1 MPPTATAT
9 SGSNGGGAFG
19 DDGGSADLVR
29 EFVNRCR
36 GSRVIT
42 RILIANN
49 GMAAVKAIRSIRRWS
64 YETFGDDRAIQFTV
78 MATPEDLKVNAEY
91 IRMADEYVEVPGG
104 TSNNNYSNVD
114 LIVDVAQRTNVH
126 AVWVGWGFA
135 SENPIL
141 ADKLTAL
148 EIVFIGPPSSAMRAL
163 GDKIAS
169 TIVAQSANVPC
180 APWSGT
186 GITRTE
192 VDGNGHVSVPA
203 DAYREATTLDVQE
216 GLEHA
221 ERIGYPVMIK
231 ASEGGGGKGIRLV
244 EEPKDFRM
252 AFEQVS
258 REIPGSPI
266 FIMRVVRNARHLEV
280 QLLADMHGN
289 AIALFG
295 RDCSVQRRH
304 QKILEEAPVTVA
316 DAEARSEMEK
326 AAVRLAQ
333 LVGYVSAGTVEYLYE
348 PANKKFHFL
357 ELNPRLQ
364 VEHPTTEMVSGVN
377 IPAAQ
382 LQIAMGIPL
391 SCIKD
396 IRILY
401 GMTPTGISDIDFEF
415 SKPETHQIQRKPS
428 PKGHVIAARITAENP
443 EAGFKPNSGKV
454 LELNFRSNS
463 NVWGYF
469 SVNSS
474 GGVHEFADSQFGHV
488 FSYGETRNDARKNL
502 IIALKEL
509 SIRGDFRTTVEYLV
523 KLLESKDYVENTVT
537 TGWLDAIIAKKVE
550 TERPDSILAAICG
563 AVVKAH
569 AQIDAQTTEY
579 RRLFEKGQTPSKS
592 LLSTRYVV
600 DFIYLG
606 VQYKMAVSLTGPRT
620 YVLKSVT
627 NGSSGNQVT
636 VDAKKLAD
644 GGLLLLID
652 GKTHLV
658 YSKEEPH
665 ATFMTLD
672 GKSCLLEKEN
682 DPTLLRSPSP
692 GKLIRYLVDDGA
704 HLNTGDAFAEIE
716 VMKMYMPLLATESGV
731 VTFSMPPGSTLSTG
745 DVVGRLVLDDP
756 SRVKRAVKF
765 DGDLPDLG
773 PPQVFGEKAHQQYRQ
788 VLLNIEAILDGYEFA
803 GDVSVLVRK
812 AIDILND
819 GELPYLEVSE
829 VLSSITNRIPAKVES
844 KILSIIESYRNALQ
858 IHQEKER
865 DDEVAKAAEPEKP
878 DNASPTIVI
887 RESGLGLAFPADSI
901 LNVIEETKS
910 ELVGDDLAQ
919 FVTRIQPVVDIID
932 SYSGSVRR
940 HEMLALGKL
949 IERYLEVEE
958 TFNDKRYEDVLLSLR
973 DKHKNDLDRAVGAAL
988 AHAKPASRSDL
999 MECLLDHVRSSSS
1012 DEKKA
1017 IFSPLCARLANLQGA
1032 QTAKVSLK
1040 GRELLIFFQLPT
1052 YEERHASIFE
1062 VLQSA
1067 VSSGAEDGE
1076 KLVERFA
1083 AGAQVFNYAPL
1094 SKLITANHAI
1104 LDVLP
1109 SFFYHPNLGIR
1120 ATALYTYVLHTYQ
1133 AYTVISVRHG
1143 ITNDPLV
1150 FQWDFVLRQ
1159 AMQSTSEASSPLKSS
1174 RGSMGLYQHASSS
1187 SNFQYKLPTSSGR
1200 NLSFAD
1206 RAGSFSDLGSIQFD
1220 YKTTRKGLMCAFES
1234 VKALEEK
1241 IESVIARIGGET
1253 ATSPT
1258 DNTPSSP
1265 NSSLTTSSTGPNG
1278 SGTRRSSP
1286 IANVMNVAILSSG
1299 TDILA
1304 VDDRAHEFLSSFV
1317 AYHGASLR
1325 SNSVRRVT
1333 FMIVRPN
1340 QFPRYFTF
1348 KEQEDYR
1355 EDPVIRHIEPAMAYQ
1370 LELQRLQNFDIRPCF
1385 IDNRRLHIYHAVGKK
1400 NPADRRF
1407 FVRAIVYPGQAIG
1420 DVPRA
1425 STHEFLTSEGHRI
1438 LTDIMDALEIVGTR
1452 YPNTDCNHLF
1462 INFIPTFQL
1471 DLPAIETT
1479 LKEFVDR
1486 HGRRLWKGRV
1496 TTAEVR
1502 FIRQGS
1508 NGTAKPIRFILS
1520 SVSGFVT
1527 KVEAY
1532 QEVRDAT
1539 GVQRLMSLTSP
1550 VGSLH
1555 QQPVASLYTL
1565 KENIQPKRYKAH
1577 LMGTTYIYDFPELF
1591 RRALEKVWIKY
1602 GDGLASNVPST
1613 IMNVTELVLNDAGEL
1628 EETFREPGVNNCGM
1642 VAWNMELFTPEY
1654 PEGRNIVVVAND
1666 ITFNIGS
1673 FGPKE
1678 DQLFFKASEYAR
1690 LRGIPR
1696 IYISAN
1702 SGARIGL
1709 ADEVI
1714 NKFKVAWN
1722 DVDNPAKGFKYLYLN
1737 AEGFNEL
1744 VLSAPTPSVNCE
1756 RIFDDGEERFRIVDV
1771 IGQTHGLGVENLQ
1784 GSGLIA
1790 GETSLAYEEIFT
1802 LTLVTCRSVG
1812 IGAYLVRL
1820 GQRTIQV
1827 EYTPIILTGAGA
1839 LNKVLGREVY
1849 TSNLQ
1854 LGGTQIMYKNGVS
1867 HLVAQ
1872 NDMGGVTEILNW
1884 LSYVPKK
1891 KDAPLPVLPAADSV
1905 DRPIAVEIPSGPYDP
1920 RALLAGYVGEDDMWY
1935 PGFFDQDSFKETLSG
1950 WAQGVVVGRGRL
1962 GGIPMGVI
1970 AVETRATE
1978 QIIYADPANDQSVE
1992 QTSVE
1997 AGQVWYPNSSFKTAQ
2012 AIKDFNKGEQLPL
2025 IIFANWRGFSGG
2037 QSDMYKEVL
2046 KYGAYIVDALR
2057 DYKQPV
2063 FIYIIGELRGGA
2075 WVVLDPTI
2083 NSEHMEMYAEEDA
2096 RGGVLEPE
2104 GIVEIKFRK
2113 PQLLATMDRLDPTYS
2128 DLKKRLRDATLAAE
2142 VRAELQAKL
2151 DQREKQLLP
2160 VFNQVAVQF
2169 ADLHDTPG
2177 RMLKKNA
2184 INAVVPWR
2192 SARKFFYWRLLRRI
2206 SENSIIKEILDANP
2220 TISRPAAKEMVSRW
2234 FAEDSGQVP
2243 PEVPAPRAVFDSSDD
2258 DDERDEFRDGDLE
2271 VVRWINTRRTGI
2283 NARVAK
2289 IKDGFVRSKVEELAQ
2304 VDAQAALEGLLSA
2317 AKLLD
2322 ADRRRA
2328 LLDALGRGVCSNCDA
2343 LREELEE
2350 TKRDFEEFQTESR
2363 EYEAELDKEVNDV
2376 KKRNQQL
2383 SRDLE
2388 ELRSKLISQQSE
2400 SNRTIN
2406 SLQQELEA
2414 LRKSEQSYRHQNR
2427 DLETLNSDLEQSLRV
2442 KTVTAED
2449 WEAKYNRVLEKN
2461 IFLEHELDSKAKVE
2475 EETQRLRDELRDAVN
2490 ELTMVQNKLEEKD
2503 RLIAI
2508 KTVDSPSLS
2517 HATAYSESEAPV
2529 LGLPDGDTNQKSQI
2543 ETSIAN
2549 NHSESERSLPPKS
2562 PPIQAYDLSTTVPKP
2577 SEATGA
2583 MTVLSDLLQRAKSLE
2598 MRITAARDKY
2608 VQPLLLN
2615 ASKNPKSPLP
2625 KAATLATSPSRN
2637 IAQTFNESRP
2647 EFSQPQSSPLP
2658 IAQQEPQPTD
2668 DEDIEMY

>member
-1 MPPTATAT
+1 MA
-9 SGSNGGGAFG
+9 GGAFG
-19 DDGGSADLVR
+19 DAEASTELVR
-29 EFVNRCR
+29 EFVTRCR
-36 GSRVIT
+36 GNRVIT
-42 RILIANN
+42 RLLIANN

-64 YETFGDDRAIQFTV
+64 YETFGDDRAVQFTV

-91 IRMADEYVEVPGG
+91 IRMADQYVEVPGG
-104 TSNNNYSNVD
+104 TSNNNYANVD
-114 LIVDVAQRTNVH
+114 LIVDVAQRTNVQ

-148 EIVFIGPPSSAMRAL
+148 DIVFIGPPSSAMRAL

-169 TIVAQSANVPC
+169 TIVAQSAKVPC

-186 GITRTE
+186 GITQTE
-192 VDGNGHVSVPA
+192 IDANGHVSVPEE
-203 DAYREATTLDVQE
+203 AYRLATTFDVQE
-216 GLEHA
+216 GLGHA
-221 ERIGYPVMIK
+221 EKIGYPVMIK

-244 EEPKDFRM
+244 EEPKDFKM

-266 FIMRVVRNARHLEV
+266 FIMRVIRNSRHLEV
-280 QLLADMHGN
+280 QLLADVYGN

-316 DAEARSEMEK
+316 DADSRAKMEK

-333 LVGYVSAGTVEYLYE
+333 MVGYVSAGTVEYLYE
-348 PANKKFHFL
+348 PATNDFYFL

-415 SKPETHQIQRKPS
+415 TNPQTHQIQRKPS

-443 EAGFKPNSGKV
+443 DAGFKPNSGKV

-474 GGVHEFADSQFGHV
+474 GGVHEYADSQFGHV

-509 SIRGDFRTTVEYLV
+509 SIRGDFRTTVEYLI
-523 KLLESKDYVENTVT
+523 KLLEAPDYVDNTVT
-537 TGWLDAIIAKKVE
+537 TGWLDAIIARKVE
-550 TERPDSILAAICG
+550 TEKPDSVLAALCG

-569 AQIDAQTTEY
+569 AMIASQTSEY
-579 RRLFEKGQTPSKS
+579 RRLFEKGQTPSKH
-592 LLSTRYVV
+592 LLATRHVV
-600 DFIYLG
+600 DFIYLN
-606 VQYKMAVSLTGPRT
+606 VQYKITVSLAGPRT
-620 YVLKSVT
+620 YLLTCS
-627 NGSSGNQVT
+627 NDGGASQVV
-636 VDAKKLAD
+636 VDAKDLAD

-658 YSKEEPH
+658 YAKEEPH
-665 ATFMTLD
+665 VTFMTLD

-692 GKLIRYLVDDGA
+692 GKLIRYLVEDGA
-704 HLNTGDAFAEIE
+704 HLSTGDAFAEIE
-716 VMKMYMPLLATESGV
+716 VMKMYMPLLATESGI
-731 VTFSMPPGSTLSTG
+731 VTFSTPPGSTLTSG

-765 DGDLPDLG
+765 EGDLPHLG
-773 PPQVFGEKAHQQYRQ
+773 PPQMFGEKAHQKYRQ
-788 VLLNIEAILDGYEFA
+788 ILLKIEAVLDGYEFS
-803 GDVSVLVRK
+803 GDIPALVRRLLE
-812 AIDILND
+812 ALND
-819 GELPYLEVSE
+819 TALPYMEVTE
-829 VLSSITNRIPAKVES
+829 VLSSLTSRIPAKVES
-844 KILSIIESYRNALQ
+844 RILSLLESSHDAVQ
-858 IHQEKER
+858 QSA
-865 DDEVAKAAEPEKP
+865 EVARAAKAAEPQAAGRKKDDEEERRP
-878 DNASPTIVI
+878 SIISTGSSEGSTFPSEAILTVI
-887 RESGLGLAFPADSI
+887 QEAKMSLS
-901 LNVIEETKS
+901 
-910 ELVGDDLAQ
+910 GDDLVQ
-919 FVTRIQPVVDIID
+919 FETRIQPVVDLMEA
-932 SYSGSVRR
+932 YHGSAR
-940 HEMLALGKL
+940 HHERSVLARL

-958 TFNDKRYEDVLLSLR
+958 TFNEKRYEDVLLSLR
-973 DKHKNDLDRAVGAAL
+973 EKHKNDLDKAVGMAL
-988 AHAKPASRSDL
+988 AHSKPSFRGDL
-999 MECLLDHVRSSSS
+999 VLALLDHVRAASENES
-1012 DEKKA
+1012 KA
-1017 IFSPLCARLANLQGA
+1017 IFAPLCARLADLQGA
-1032 QTAKVSLK
+1032 ATAKVSLK
-1040 GRELLIFFQLPT
+1040 GRELLIYFQLPT
-1052 YEERHASIFE
+1052 YEERHASILD

-1067 VSSGAEDGE
+1067 VTGGISNDND
-1076 KLVERFA
+1076 KLIASFA
-1083 AGAQVFNYAPL
+1083 TGTPVFNYAPL
-1094 SKLITANHAI
+1094 SQLITANHAI

-1109 SFFYHPNLGIR
+1109 SFFYHENLGIR
-1120 ATALYTYVLHTYQ
+1120 ATALYTYILHTYQ
-1133 AYTVISVRHG
+1133 AYTVISVKHG
-1143 ITNDPLV
+1143 VMNDPLV

-1159 AMQSTSEASSPLKSS
+1159 AIQSGANDGGSAKTMKSS
-1174 RGSMGLYQHASSS
+1174 RGSMGLYQHAAG
-1187 SNFQYKLPTSSGR
+1187 SNVQIKPSKSTGGAGQR
-1200 NLSFAD
+1200 SFGFSD
-1206 RAGSFSDLGSIQFD
+1206 RAGSFSDLGSLSFD
-1220 YKTTRKGLMCAFES
+1220 YKTNRKGLMCAFKTVED
-1234 VKALEEK
+1234 LEAK
-1241 IESVIARIGGET
+1241 LESVITRIANPNPISKGASEDGS
-1253 ATSPT
+1253 TSPV
-1258 DNTPSSP
+1258 TPP
-1265 NSSLTTSSTGPNG
+1265 PSLYTTSSLAG
-1278 SGTRRSSP
+1278 SPSRRSSP
-1286 IANVMNVAILSSG
+1286 IANVMNVAIKSSGNDTLSS
-1299 TDILA
+1299 DE
-1304 VDDRAHEFLSSFV
+1304 RANEFLSRLV
-1317 AYHGASLR
+1317 AFRGQLLR
-1325 SNSVRRVT
+1325 SHSVRRIT
-1333 FMIVRPN
+1333 FMVVRPN

-1348 KEQEDYR
+1348 KEQDDYR

-1370 LELQRLQNFDIRPCF
+1370 LELQRLQNFEIKPCF

-1420 DVPRA
+1420 HVPKA

-1462 INFIPTFQL
+1462 INFVPTFQL
-1471 DLPAIETT
+1471 DLSAIETT

-1555 QQPVASLYTL
+1555 QQPVASLYAL

-1602 GDGLASNVPST
+1602 SDGMVSNVPNT
-1613 IMNVTELVLNDAGEL
+1613 MMNVSELVLNEAGEL
-1628 EETFREPGVNNCGM
+1628 EETFREPGLNNCGM

-1666 ITFNIGS
+1666 ITYNIGS

-1690 LRGIPR
+1690 ARGIPR

-1709 ADEVI
+1709 ADEVTSR
-1714 NKFKVAWN
+1714 FKVAWQ
-1722 DVDNPAKGFKYLYLN
+1722 DPANPSKGFRYLYLD
-1737 AEGFNEL
+1737 AEGFNDL
-1744 VLSAPTPSVNCE
+1744 VMATPTPSVNVE
-1756 RIFDDGEERFRIVDV
+1756 QIEDEGEVRYRIVDV

-1790 GETSLAYEEIFT
+1790 GETSKAYNEIFT

-1827 EYTPIILTGAGA
+1827 EYTPIILTGAAA

-1872 NDMGGVTEILNW
+1872 NDMGGVSEILNW

-1905 DRPIAVEIPSGPYDP
+1905 DRPISVEIPSSNYDP
-1920 RALLAGYVGEDDMWY
+1920 RHLLAGQMGEDGVWY
-1935 PGFFDQDSFKETLSG
+1935 PGFFDQDSFKETLAG
-1950 WAQGVVVGRGRL
+1950 WAQGVVVGRARL

-1978 QIIYADPANDQSVE
+1978 QVIYADPANEHSVE

-2012 AIKDFNKGEQLPL
+2012 AISDFNHGEQLPL

-2063 FIYIIGELRGGA
+2063 FIYVIGELRGGA

-2083 NSEHMEMYAEEDA
+2083 NSDQMEMYAEEEA

-2113 PQLLATMDRLDPTYS
+2113 PQLLAAMDRLDSTYS
-2128 DLKKRLRDATLAAE
+2128 DLKRRLRDTTLTAE
-2142 VRAELQAKL
+2142 ARADLQSKI

-2160 VFNQVAVQF
+2160 VFHQVAVQF

-2177 RMLKKNA
+2177 RMLKKGA
-2184 INAVVPWR
+2184 INAVVPWS

-2206 SENSIIKEILDANP
+2206 SEDSVIREVQEANP
-2220 TISRPAAKEMVSRW
+2220 TLTRETAKEMVSGW
-2234 FAEDSGQVP
+2234 FAEDSGQSP
-2243 PEVPAPRAVFDSSDD
+2243 KPSGIPRAVFDSSDD
-2258 DDERDEFRDGDLE
+2258 DDEPDNEFREGDLE
-2271 VVRWINTRRTGI
+2271 VVRWINTRRTMI
-2283 NARVAK
+2283 AARIAK
-2289 IKDGFVRSKVEELAQ
+2289 IKDARIRDMVEEMVRSDPQL
-2304 VDAQAALEGLLSA
+2304 ALEGFLTA
-2317 AKLLD
+2317 AKGLD
-2322 ADRRRA
+2322 AERRRA
-2328 LLDALGRGVCSNCDA
+2328 VMEALSRGV
-2343 LREELEE
+2343 
-2350 TKRDFEEFQTESR
+2350 
-2363 EYEAELDKEVNDV
+2363 
-2376 KKRNQQL
+2376 
-2383 SRDLE
+2383 
-2388 ELRSKLISQQSE
+2388 
-2400 SNRTIN
+2400 
-2406 SLQQELEA
+2406 
-2414 LRKSEQSYRHQNR
+2414 
-2427 DLETLNSDLEQSLRV
+2427 
-2442 KTVTAED
+2442 
-2449 WEAKYNRVLEKN
+2449 
-2461 IFLEHELDSKAKVE
+2461 
-2475 EETQRLRDELRDAVN
+2475 
-2490 ELTMVQNKLEEKD
+2490 
-2503 RLIAI
+2503 
-2508 KTVDSPSLS
+2508 
-2517 HATAYSESEAPV
+2517 
-2529 LGLPDGDTNQKSQI
+2529 
-2543 ETSIAN
+2543 
-2549 NHSESERSLPPKS
+2549 
-2562 PPIQAYDLSTTVPKP
+2562 
-2577 SEATGA
+2577 
-2583 MTVLSDLLQRAKSLE
+2583 
-2598 MRITAARDKY
+2598 
-2608 VQPLLLN
+2608 
-2615 ASKNPKSPLP
+2615 
-2625 KAATLATSPSRN
+2625 
-2637 IAQTFNESRP
+2637 
-2647 EFSQPQSSPLP
+2647 
-2658 IAQQEPQPTD
+2658 
-2668 DEDIEMY
+2668 